1 VSNWDVSGAWAA
13 AVRGLAATLRGS
25 VALPGEPGYAME
37 AFSTAVPLVAAAV
50 VEPASVP
57 DVLAAVRLAA
67 AWGCP
72 VAVQATGHG
81 TAVPAHDALMIS
93 TRRLG
98 GVRIDP
104 VARTARIGAGVRTGE
119 LIQEAAAFGLAPLNG
134 AAPLVGTVGY
144 TLGGGIGPLGRAY
157 GFAADHVREL
167 DIITAD
173 GQLRTASPTR
183 HADLF
188 WAVRGGKGNFG
199 VITSMQ
205 LDLFPVAR
213 LYGGGLLF
221 PGSAA
226 AQVLHTYREWTATLP
241 DQLSSSVALLRP
253 PSAAALPEP
262 VRGQLTVHV
271 RIAYA
276 GPATEGADLVRPL
289 RAAGPVLVD
298 TVTEMPYAG
307 VSSIHHEPTEPGPHH
322 NRSALLDRL
331 EPATIATLLAVA
343 GPDSGCPLPLVE
355 LRHLGG
361 AFARTP
367 RHPNAV
373 GHRGAAFSL
382 LTAATAEPGELDLVQ
397 STQRELIQA
406 MTPWRRGAGPCL
418 SFMGSDEAG
427 PRDVRSS
434 YEDDAFRRLRE
445 VKAAYDPDNLFRVNH
460 NIPPA
465 GITR

>member
-1 VSNWDVSGAWAA
+1 VNTPVAGDWAA
-13 AVRGLAATLRGS
+13 AVRGLAATVRGS
-25 VALPGEPGYAME
+25 VALPGEPGHATE
-37 AFSTAVPLVAAAV
+37 SFNTSVRLATSAAV
-50 VEPASVP
+50 VEPASIP

-67 AWGCP
+67 GWGRP

-81 TAVPAHDALMIS
+81 VAVPARDALMIS

-104 VARTARIGAGVRTGE
+104 VARTARIGAGVRSGE
-119 LIQEAAAFGLAPLNG
+119 LIQEAAAFGLAPLTG
-134 AAPLVGTVGY
+134 ASPLVGAVGY

-173 GQLRTASPTR
+173 GRLRTASPTR

-199 VITSMQ
+199 VVTSLQ

-213 LYGGGLLF
+213 LYGGGLFF
-221 PGSAA
+221 PGTAA
-226 AQVLHTYREWTATLP
+226 PQVLHTFREWTATLP
-241 DQLSSSVALLRP
+241 DQLSSSVALRRLP
-253 PSAAALPEP
+253 PVPAVPEP
-262 VRGQLTVHV
+262 LRGRFAEHE

-276 GPATEGADLVRPL
+276 GPAAEGADLVRPL
-289 RAAGPVLVD
+289 RAAGPVLID
-298 TVTEMPYAG
+298 TVTEMAYAG
-307 VSSIHHEPTEPGPHH
+307 VGSIHNDPTEPGPYRD
-322 NRSALLDRL
+322 RSALLEGLD
-331 EPATIATLLAVA
+331 PAAVGRLLAMA
-343 GPDSGCPLPLVE
+343 GPDSGFPLPMVE

-373 GHRGAAFSL
+373 GHRDAAFSL
-382 LTAATAEPGELDLVQ
+382 STVATAEPGELDLVR
-397 STQRELIQA
+397 SAQRELIKA
-406 MTPWRRGAGPCL
+406 MGPWRFGGGPCL
-418 SFMGSDEAG
+418 SFMGCDEAG
-427 PRDVRSS
+427 AHDVRSS
-434 YEDDAFRRLRE
+434 YEDDTFRRLRE
-445 VKAAYDPDNLFRVNH
+445 VKAGYDPDNLFRVNH

-465 GITR
+465 G